1 MTRETAIELANK
13 FISKETK
20 TKAKPQFED
29 FFLNS
34 IELEGKGVDKYVNY
48 VEWKDG
54 TPLTDEEMDNL
65 LNDTDLHSDLVTYK
79 CYGI

>member
-1 MTRETAIELANK
+1 MA
-13 FISKETK
+13 

-34 IELEGKGVDKYVNY
+34 IELEGRGVDMYVNY

-54 TPLTDEEMDNL
+54 TPLTDEEMDDL
-65 LNDTDLHSDLVTYK
+65 HHDSKLHSDLVTYK